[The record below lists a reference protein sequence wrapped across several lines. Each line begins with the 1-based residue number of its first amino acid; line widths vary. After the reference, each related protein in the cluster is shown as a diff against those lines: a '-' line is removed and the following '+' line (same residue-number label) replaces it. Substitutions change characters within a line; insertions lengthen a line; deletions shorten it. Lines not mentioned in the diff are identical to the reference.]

1 LFGSLDDHSFLAN
14 KEGIFC
20 QATNSQPTTNPSVTI
35 PGKTI
40 EEMFFYGLK
49 NKNMKLQNEKI
60 DFLLPCLFFIKLQ
73 KYNLVNGL
81 KS

>member
-1 LFGSLDDHSFLAN
+1 LFGSLDAHSFLAN

-40 EEMFFYGLK
+40 QEF
-49 NKNMKLQNEKI
+49 
-60 DFLLPCLFFIKLQ
+60 FLLWFEEQQFEIAKQ
-73 KYNLVNGL
+73 TK
-81 KS
+81 